1 MNYQLWTDSEI
12 NILKEKCSTGIYSYK
27 DIGNFLNRS
36 SHSCQNKAKQ
46 LKIKNPFKS
55 AKKYNVNIDF
65 WIPNAISC
73 YWAGFSAADAS
84 ISKHSLNC
92 YNYRLEIA
100 NSDIEHL
107 ERFKKDTGFDGPI
120 KTSLRRD
127 TFLHSRVVISEPKWI
142 TDLQKYYNIIPNKT
156 LRLAPPNLNDEYLK
170 FCYLIGYIDGD
181 GCINF
186 NQKRNRL
193 TIKIISSSSRN
204 ISWCH
209 SLIYNKFNHASLTKK
224 TNNFRLSSY
233 GYPSLDVNGIR
244 AAVVFDFLYKFNLP
258 KLSRKWNRPE
268 IHEYVN
274 KMKALYPQLF
284 I

>member
-1 MNYQLWTDSEI
+1 MNYKLWTDSEI

-27 DIGNFLNRS
+27 DIGKFLNRS
-36 SHSCQNKAKQ
+36 SDSCQNKAKQ

-55 AKKYNVNIDF
+55 AKKYNVDINF

-84 ISKHSLNC
+84 INKHSLNC

-107 ERFKKDTGFDGPI
+107 EQFKKDAGFDGPI
-120 KTSLRRD
+120 KTSLRD
-127 TFLHSRVVISEPKWI
+127 GAFLHSRVVISEPKWI
-142 TDLQKYYNIIPNKT
+142 FDLQKYYNIIPNKT

-181 GCINF
+181 GCIF
-186 NQKRNRL
+186 FDKKRNILAFRV
-193 TIKIISSSSRN
+193 ISSSIFIIEWLHKIIFDKFLNCSLRN
-204 ISWCH
+204 KKNSIFC
-209 SLIYNKFNHASLTKK
+209 SLNK
-224 TNNFRLSSY
+224 
-233 GYPSLDVNGIR
+233 YPVFSINGIR

-258 KLSRKWNRPE
+258 KLNRKWNRPE

-274 KMKALYPQLF
+274 KMKTLYPQLF